1 MNNFVKLM
9 VGHIQNEEIVNGQY
23 AGNIEVP
30 TITTVPHLLA
40 HTAMRVDKV

>member
-9 VGHIQNEEIVNGQY
+9 VGHAQNEKIVNGQY
-23 AGNIEVP
+23 VGNIEVS